1 VIDIAG
7 ERRPSRAGV
16 ADGAGETALA
26 RDALQLGV
34 EPGRQLVEPRFRQAL
49 ADVAPLLGRRALDL
63 PLDVEQRADL
73 VDLFLR
79 NRRSTPLRLADEAAA
94 QGCPAGDL
102 GYTRRAGE
110 RQR

>member
-1 VIDIAG
+1 
-7 ERRPSRAGV
+7 
-16 ADGAGETALA
+16 
-26 RDALQLGV
+26 
-34 EPGRQLVEPRFRQAL
+34 L

-79 NRRSTPLRLADEAAA
+79 NRRSTPLRLAEEAAA
-94 QGCPAGDL
+94 QVCPAGDL